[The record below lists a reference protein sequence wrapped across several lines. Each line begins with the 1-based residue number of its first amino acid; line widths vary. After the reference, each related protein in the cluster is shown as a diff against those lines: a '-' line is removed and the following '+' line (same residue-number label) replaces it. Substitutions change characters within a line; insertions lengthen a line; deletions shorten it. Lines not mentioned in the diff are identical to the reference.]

1 MTITD
6 ESDDGKQNCINSI
19 SIFFPS
25 PWSQKRVNATSSRP
39 SRYTAVHDD
48 DDPAIGVTAAAG
60 GVVADQVLGVVGVV
74 VVVVVV
80 GGVGPT

>member
-1 MTITD
+1 MKGRWKENRIV
-6 ESDDGKQNCINSI
+6 SI
-19 SIFFPS
+19 VTHFFPS

-48 DDPAIGVTAAAG
+48 DDLAIGVTAAAG
-60 GVVADQVLGVVGVV
+60 GVAADQVFGVVGVV

-80 GGVGPT
+80 GGVGPM